1 MAPLLFGKRAL
12 FRGVTPPMGVR
23 RRLTARRS
31 LTPPRLDSTPL
42 RRTLLAWVFRNGC
55 PEGPL
60 VDMAPGASN
69 NSLALPGAEKGE
81 VKSMTLDLYNAVAGR
96 IQPVDIIALWGA
108 ASDPLKPSEDLSW
121 VIEHIAEFRDGVGKE
136 EKSPSHIVVVR
147 QPRIEGRDVLG
158 IESTI
163 THGRN
168 GVQNNPL
175 GAILTGYPKGSTA
188 AWFQLDAPARARVDL
203 AAFYECCGQNE
214 GRTHYS
220 IQQLVQFQIGRA
232 SCRAR
237 V

>member
-1 MAPLLFGKRAL
+1 
-12 FRGVTPPMGVR
+12 
-23 RRLTARRS
+23 
-31 LTPPRLDSTPL
+31 
-42 RRTLLAWVFRNGC
+42 
-55 PEGPL
+55 
-60 VDMAPGASN
+60 
-69 NSLALPGAEKGE
+69 
-81 VKSMTLDLYNAVAGR
+81 MTLDLYNAVAGR

-220 IQQLVQFQIGRA
+220 IQQLVQFLLPDWIDQRIVPHNAMVCSVWGGAALRA
-232 SCRAR
+232 SKAAPDIVPWEQTPADIICLPIFNKPVRIL
-237 V
+237 